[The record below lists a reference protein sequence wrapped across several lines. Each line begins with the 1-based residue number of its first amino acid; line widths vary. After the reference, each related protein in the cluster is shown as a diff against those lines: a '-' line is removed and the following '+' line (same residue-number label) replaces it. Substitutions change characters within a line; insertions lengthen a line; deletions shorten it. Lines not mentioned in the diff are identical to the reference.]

1 MVRKKFTFEMLQNFC
16 NIKLIKLI
24 EDYSNININ
33 RDTEIKGIC
42 ITINCEETFQSTF
55 RLLVERDSY
64 YCGKCHKNIINE
76 KRINTLIKNHG
87 VSNPMHSEKIKDKL
101 KESNINKYGK
111 ENPFEVEEFK
121 KKAKETNLK
130 NLGVEYVSQSKEI
143 QDKKKELSISKWGV
157 DHPSKSAEVQQKFKD
172 TCRKI
177 YGVDHPSQNSEIAQK
192 QLIKSFKKKEYKM
205 PSGKIIYIQ
214 GYENFAFD
222 ELINIEGVEEE
233 DLIISRKDVPEI
245 WYIDKL
251 GKRRRHYVDMYIKSQ
266 NRCIEAKSNWTNQE
280 KNNVFEK
287 QHAAI
292 NQEFGYKYEIWIYD
306 NKGNKLF
313 TY

>member
-1 MVRKKFTFEMLQNFC
+1 MVRKKFTFDMLQNFC
-16 NIKLIKLI
+16 NIKSIKLI
-24 EDYSNININ
+24 EDYSNINII

-42 ITINCEETFQSTF
+42 ITLNCEETFQSTF

-64 YCGKCHKNIINE
+64 YCKKCHKNIINE

-130 NLGVEYVSQSKEI
+130 NLGVEYASQSKEI

-172 TCRKI
+172 TCRKK

-192 QLIKSFKKKEYKM
+192 QLTNSFKKKEYKM

-214 GYENFAFD
+214 GYENFALD
-222 ELINIEGVEEE
+222 ELLYKEEIKE
-233 DLIISRKDVPEI
+233 DDIKTSKNDVPEI
-245 WYIDKL
+245 WYSDKN
-251 GKRRRHYVDMYIKSQ
+251 KKEHRYYVDIFIKSQ
-266 NRCIEAKSNWTNQE
+266 NKCIEVKSKYTYESNKDIVE
-280 KNNVFEK
+280 IKKYAIDFLGYDFEFRIYNK
-287 QHAAI
+287 Q
-292 NQEFGYKYEIWIYD
+292 
-306 NKGNKLF
+306 GNRIHL
-313 TY
+313 

>member
-1 MVRKKFTFEMLQNFC
+1 MLTNA
-16 NIKLIKLI
+16 
-24 EDYSNININ
+24 Y
-33 RDTEIKGIC
+33 
-42 ITINCEETFQSTF
+42 
-55 RLLVERDSY
+55 
-64 YCGKCHKNIINE
+64 
-76 KRINTLIKNHG
+76 
-87 VSNPMHSEKIKDKL
+87 KL
-101 KESNINKYGK
+101 KQY
-111 ENPFEVEEFK
+111 
-121 KKAKETNLK
+121 T
-130 NLGVEYVSQSKEI
+130 
-143 QDKKKELSISKWGV
+143 
-157 DHPSKSAEVQQKFKD
+157 
-172 TCRKI
+172 
-177 YGVDHPSQNSEIAQK
+177 
-192 QLIKSFKKKEYKM
+192 M
-205 PSGKIIYIQ
+205 PSGKIVDYQ

>member
-101 KESNINKYGK
+101 KETNMNKYGK

-121 KKAKETNLK
+121 EKAKETNLK

-214 GYENFAFD
+214 GYENFALD
-222 ELINIEGVEEE
+222 ELLYKE
-233 DLIISRKDVPEI
+233 DIKEDDIKTSKNDVPEI
-245 WYIDKL
+245 WYLDKN
-251 GKRRRHYVDMYIKSQ
+251 KKEHRYYVDIFIKSQ
-266 NRCIEAKSNWTNQE
+266 NKCIEVKSKYTYESNKDIVE
-280 KNNVFEK
+280 IKKYAIDFLGYDFEFRIYNK
-287 QHAAI
+287 QGNRI
-292 NQEFGYKYEIWIYD
+292 N
-306 NKGNKLF
+306 L
-313 TY
+313 